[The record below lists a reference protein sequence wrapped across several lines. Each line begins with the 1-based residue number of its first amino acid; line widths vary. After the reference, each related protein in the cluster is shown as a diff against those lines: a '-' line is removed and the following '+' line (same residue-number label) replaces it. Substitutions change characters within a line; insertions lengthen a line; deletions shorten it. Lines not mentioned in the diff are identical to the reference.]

1 MPQHIQDD
9 VLHTYYSLAEV
20 FSKATGLAA
29 VVVDINGREISA
41 CHNFNSFCSL
51 LRTDPRYQKSCQK
64 CDKYCAFEGLKE
76 EKIRILCC
84 HAGLSFFSMP
94 LIRQGHLLGFIICG
108 QVRAKYPEYK
118 TIVIDDDRQWVS
130 DTKIKS
136 AWNQVAVVENNH
148 LVAAANLLS
157 FIINNI
163 TPVQSTTQSNAD
175 VQLSDLRLSAME
187 LSRHEKKL
195 VAALRYIDEHLYEEL
210 TLESVAA
217 HVCLSANYFSRFFK
231 KRQGVNFK
239 TWVSQ
244 KKMQRASELLCDP
257 TNSIDSIA
265 RKLQYAQTSYFCRVF
280 RAAHQ
285 TSPQSFR
292 HEQLSL

>member
-1 MPQHIQDD
+1 
-9 VLHTYYSLAEV
+9 
-20 FSKATGLAA
+20 
-29 VVVDINGREISA
+29 
-41 CHNFNSFCSL
+41 
-51 LRTDPRYQKSCQK
+51 
-64 CDKYCAFEGLKE
+64 
-76 EKIRILCC
+76 
-84 HAGLSFFSMP
+84 MP

-118 TIVIDDDRQWVS
+118 TIVIDDDRQWVF
-130 DTKIKS
+130 DPKIKS
-136 AWNQVAVVENNH
+136 AWNQVEIVENNH

-157 FIINNI
+157 FIINNLNQ
-163 TPVQSTTQSNAD
+163 VQSKTLDTAD

-244 KKMQRASELLCDP
+244 KKCSGRVSCCAIRPTLSTASPGNFSMRRPAIFVGCSGRLTRRLRSHSVM
-257 TNSIDSIA
+257 NNF
-265 RKLQYAQTSYFCRVF
+265 RCRRVP
-280 RAAHQ
+280 
-285 TSPQSFR
+285 SPL
-292 HEQLSL
+292 E

>member
-1 MPQHIQDD
+1 MPLQIQDD
-9 VLHTYYSLAEV
+9 YLHCFFSLAEV
-20 FSKATGLAA
+20 FSSATGLAA
-29 VVVDINGREISA
+29 VVVDIKGKALSEY
-41 CHNFNSFCSL
+41 HNFNSFCTRMRSHPQYL
-51 LRTDPRYQKSCQK
+51 ESCQK

-76 EKIRILCC
+76 EKIRIICC
-84 HAGLSFFSMP
+84 HAGLSCFSMP
-94 LIRQGHLLGFIICG
+94 LINAGQLHGFIICG
-108 QVRAKYPEYK
+108 QVRAKYQEYK
-118 TIVIDDDRQWVS
+118 TILIDDDRQWIH
-130 DTKIKS
+130 DPEIKS
-136 AWNQVAVVENNH
+136 AWEQVKVVDNNH

-157 FIINNI
+157 FIINNLNPAENV
-163 TPVQSTTQSNAD
+163 TREEAKP
-175 VQLSDLRLSAME
+175 QLSELRFSYAE

-195 VAALRYIDEHLYEEL
+195 AAALRYIDEHLYDEL

-244 KKMQRASELLCDP
+244 KKMQRAGELLRDP
-257 TNSIDSIA
+257 TYSIDSIA

-280 RAAHQ
+280 RAAHR

-292 HEQLSL
+292 HEQLSQ